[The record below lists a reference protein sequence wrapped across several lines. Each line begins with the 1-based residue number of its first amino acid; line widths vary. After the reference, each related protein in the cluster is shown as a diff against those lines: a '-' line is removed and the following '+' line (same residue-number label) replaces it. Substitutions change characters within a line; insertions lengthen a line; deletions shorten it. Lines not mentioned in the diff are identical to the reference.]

1 MGGEALCRPLLLTNS
16 ETMKGNSPLFG
27 YLGVRLEKR
36 SESRPRQANQPKLRL
51 ESRYGRRLAP
61 MAFRGAE

>member
-27 YLGVRLEKR
+27 YLGVRLGKTFRISAATGEAQAGIKI
-36 SESRPRQANQPKLRL
+36 RPPTG
-51 ESRYGRRLAP
+51 SDGIP
-61 MAFRGAE
+61 GC